1 MPNEARYTLLYNDY
15 ENFPIFRVHFGTFTW
30 AVVCLPLFAFLFCI
44 VYSVLFHFTTATY
57 THCHVFNVL
66 PSISAA
72 IGNFSPQREIW
83 QLAILLQA
91 VPRFFVAFKYL
102 ELHHKNLHA
111 KDTYLGNFACILNVV
126 ENLALIILSF
136 FTSSRHYRK
145 RIKYRRFLK
154 T

>member
-1 MPNEARYTLLYNDY
+1 MPQEPRYALLYNDY
-15 ENFPIFRVHFGTFTW
+15 ETSPSFRVPFGTFSW

-44 VYSVLFHFTTATY
+44 IYSVMFNFTSATY
-57 THCHVFNVL
+57 THCQVFNVL

-83 QLAILLQA
+83 QLAIVLQA
-91 VPRFFVAFKYL
+91 IPRFYVVAMYR
-102 ELHHKNLHA
+102 ELHQKRLYAKHA
-111 KDTYLGNFACILNVV
+111 YLGNLACVLNVV

-145 RIKYRRFLK
+145 LLVSIVFK
-154 T
+154 

>member
-1 MPNEARYTLLYNDY
+1 MPSEGRYALLYNDY
-15 ENFPIFRVHFGTFTW
+15 EISPCFRVHFGTFSW

-44 VYSVLFHFTTATY
+44 IYSVVFHFTTATY

-72 IGNFSPQREIW
+72 IGNFSPQREVW
-83 QLAILLQA
+83 QLAIVLQA
-91 VPRFFVAFKYL
+91 LPRFYVALMYL
-102 ELHHKNLHA
+102 QLHQRQLHS
-111 KDTYLGNFACILNVV
+111 KDAYLGNFACVLNII

-145 RIKYRRFLK
+145 
-154 T
+154 

>member
-1 MPNEARYTLLYNDY
+1 MPSEARYTLLYNDY
-15 ENFPIFRVHFGTFTW
+15 ENSPCFRVAFGSFSW

-44 VYSVLFHFTTATY
+44 IYSVSFNFTSATY

-72 IGNFSPQREIW
+72 IGNFSPQREVW

-91 VPRFFVAFKYL
+91 LPRFYVALMYL
-102 ELHHKNLHA
+102 QLHQKQLYA
-111 KDTYLGNFACILNVV
+111 KDAYLGNFACALNII

-136 FTSSRHYRK
+136 FTSSRHYR
-145 RIKYRRFLK
+145 R
-154 T
+154 